1 MKREDIK
8 EKRLILR
15 QERHRMNRGMIIK
28 SAVKMFAKYGY
39 AGTTVKVIAENAGVS
54 VGMIYNYYR
63 SKRDLFKNIM
73 RYQLRQLELKSE
85 KCSNKADPPLKR
97 IRCQIRATFEHFDE
111 NRDFMLIYQ
120 NENPVNIDKEINEK
134 IKKYREE
141 LSALLS
147 EAVRIGDLV
156 IDEKD
161 NIGLVAAM
169 IIGAVDHMIDEYV
182 SRSQSISVDEILELL
197 DRIILRPLEGREPD
211 PLRGGR

>member
-15 QERHRMNRGMIIK
+15 QERHRMNSGIIIK

-97 IRCQIRATFEHFDE
+97 IRCTIRATFEHFDE

-147 EAVRIGDLV
+147 EAVRIGDFV

-182 SRSQSISVDEILELL
+182 SRSQSISVDEMLELL

>member
-1 MKREDIK
+1 MKRDNIK
-8 EKRLILR
+8 EKRLIR
-15 QERHRMNRGMIIK
+15 KKERHRMNRGMIIT

-39 AGTTVKVIAENAGVS
+39 GGTTMKVIADNAGVS

-73 RYQLRQLELKSE
+73 RYQLQQLELKSE
-85 KCSNKADPPLKR
+85 KCSNKTDPPLKR
-97 IRCQIRATFEHFDE
+97 IRCKIRATFEHFDE

-120 NENPVNIDKEINEK
+120 NENPVNMDGEINEK

-147 EAVRIGDLV
+147 EAVRIGDIV
-156 IDEKD
+156 IDKSD

-182 SRSQSISVDEILELL
+182 SRGESISVDEMLELL

-211 PLRGGR
+211 LLRGGR